1 MLNVVMT
8 ACNRLPLLRQSL
20 ESLVYTSRDIAISI
34 VVIDDSTDLGVRSWL
49 LEFTRKCPW
58 IPFRYDTNPSPH
70 CIGAAKNYGVA
81 LASSE
86 GRGDLIYIS
95 DSDTYYTP
103 LWYNPLLRMYGYHG
117 GDCPVIGGWNHPYL
131 KPTGHIA
138 TWNNGTENYKLETY
152 DAIAGVSWLLSWDAW
167 DKYGPFAANALG
179 PRQSED
185 WEFCQRV
192 RADGKLVGAVS
203 PWPVLHTGLTD
214 SQGKRAPGS
223 EIYAKE
229 IPWGV
234 LAE

>member
-8 ACNRLPLLRQSL
+8 TCDRLPLLQQSL
-20 ESLVYTSRDIAISI
+20 RTIFGVTRENLSLVL
-34 VVIDDSTDLGVRSWL
+34 VDDSHDPKTVD
-49 LEFTRKCPW
+49 W
-58 IPFRYDTNPSPH
+58 IMKYKSNVHFSYSRNPMPG
-70 CIGAAKNYGVA
+70 CIGAAKNHGVGMIP
-81 LASSE
+81 LAE
-86 GRGDLIYIS
+86 RGDYLYIS
-95 DSDTYYTP
+95 DSDTYYTYGWDVALTQVYRQYAGQCP
-103 LWYNPLLRMYGYHG
+103 L
-117 GDCPVIGGWNHPYL
+117 IGGWNHPYL
-131 KPTGHIA
+131 QPMQRLGQHLIH
-138 TWNNGTENYKLETY
+138 GKLCELKSY

-185 WEFCQRV
+185 WEFCQRIRV
-192 RADGKLVGAVS
+192 DWKQVGAVS

-214 SQGKRAPGS
+214 SRGKRAPGS